1 MTPTTGPGDP
11 PTERSSTDACWGET
25 TFEARGDDE
34 IVMTRVL
41 NAPSELVFAAWTDPT
56 HLPRWLG
63 RAHWTMTVCQSDPR
77 PGGIRR
83 FVWRRDDGTE
93 MGVHGVYH
101 EVTPP
106 DGLVCTESFD
116 GGPGE
121 TLNTLRLV
129 EHDGLTTVT
138 STIRYPSAQAR
149 DAALATKMRAGFDE
163 SLTRLTEHLHRT
175 QHTVGPAGPTTDD
188 HQGRT

>member
-1 MTPTTGPGDP
+1 MTPTTGPGTP
-11 PTERSSTDACWGET
+11 PPERSSADARREET
-25 TFEARGDDE
+25 TFDAHADDE
-34 IVMTRVL
+34 VVVTRVV
-41 NAPSELVFAAWTDPT
+41 NAPRALVFAAWTDPA

-63 RAHWTMTVCQSDPR
+63 RADWTMTVCQSDPR

-83 FVWRRDDGTE
+83 FIWRRGDGAE
-93 MGVHGVYH
+93 MGVRGVYR

-121 TLNTLRLV
+121 TLNTLRLF
-129 EHDGLTTVT
+129 ERNGQTTIT

-149 DAALATKMRAGFDE
+149 DAALATNMRAGFDE
-163 SLTRLTEHLHRT
+163 ALSRLAELLHLT
-175 QHTVGPAGPTTDD
+175 QHAVGPAGPTADD